1 MGKRFKMMEREKRG
15 SQYWLKL
22 SVYTKVNEQDFT
34 ATTYC
39 TSIVRFY
46 YYQLLFNARFYNYQ
60 LMTTVRFYNYQS
72 L

>member
-1 MGKRFKMMEREKRG
+1 MEREKRG

-34 ATTYC
+34 INYHLLY
-39 TSIVRFY
+39 IVRFY